1 CLAGSA
7 CAVPTR
13 RPRESAPRG
22 PGQYRGC
29 RTNRRIACG
38 PARVLR
44 RWLPAPCSPCRAR
57 WHAAARVQA
66 RWRAVRCHRAQ
77 PRRVVAASHAV
88 DREARRSSSYTIPC
102 YTFVLMSRLSAL
114 LGTLV
119 CAVVLFA
126 ACSEPPKKEIDQA
139 QQAVDAA
146 RQAGAEQYAAEAFA
160 AATAALQQAREAVD
174 QRDYR
179 LALSRAVDAGERAH
193 EATTAATDNK
203 AKAR

>member
-1 CLAGSA
+1 
-7 CAVPTR
+7 
-13 RPRESAPRG
+13 
-22 PGQYRGC
+22 
-29 RTNRRIACG
+29 
-38 PARVLR
+38 
-44 RWLPAPCSPCRAR
+44 
-57 WHAAARVQA
+57 
-66 RWRAVRCHRAQ
+66 
-77 PRRVVAASHAV
+77 
-88 DREARRSSSYTIPC
+88 
-102 YTFVLMSRLSAL
+102 MSRLSAL

-203 AKAR
+203 AKARSQAEAAINTTNASVIHLQARVKVADEVRVPARELSPARAALKDAEGTMQKARALLAAGNYSAATAAMAALDGQIRSEIRVVEAAITLRTARRPTRKK